1 MMLLHQKQQS
11 MYQMIFEVKRL
22 DKTAPVLTIVDSNNY
37 EIIQGAPY
45 VEKGYSACDEV
56 DKDVT
61 HLVKQSYQYLP
72 AGSGNWTIVD
82 TIDTNLLGTYKITYT
97 AYDKNGNTA
106 TGTRS
111 FTVISG
117 LQE

>member
-1 MMLLHQKQQS
+1 MDKAGNTS
-11 MYQMIFEVKRL
+11 VINFEVKRL
-22 DKTAPVLTIVDSNNY
+22 DKTAPVLTVVDPNNY
-37 EIIQGAPY
+37 DIVQGTPY
-45 VEKGYSACDEV
+45 EDKGYSAWDEV

-72 AGSGNWTIVD
+72 AGSGNWLVVNE
-82 TIDTNLLGTYKITYT
+82 IDTNLLGTYKITYT

-106 TGTRS
+106 TKTRT
-111 FTVISG
+111 FTIVSG